1 MKLKLNEDGNA
12 VLKDGK
18 PVYIDKDE
26 KEIDVDVPALFA
38 KVTQLNA
45 ENKSHRERAETL
57 QANLDPF
64 KDIED
69 IPKWK
74 KDADKAIEQV
84 KNFTDKELVE
94 AGKVE
99 QIKSEMRSAHE
110 DEKGKILQQFATEKT
125 ELQDALQKK
134 DGTIY
139 SLMVSAKFAQS
150 PFFTGQKPRT
160 LLTPEIAEAYF
171 GKHFKVEEQKDGKL
185 RVIGYLEDNSPVY
198 SRKNPGEIADFDE
211 ALESIV
217 DRYPLK
223 DRIMRAAQGGS
234 GGQGGGE
241 DHDRIPK
248 SEVKKLQEQYD
259 EAIKAGR
266 TQDAIAIK
274 NRLHDA
280 QKKERA
286 AQAA

>member
-1 MKLKLNEDGNA
+1 MKLKLDENGNV

-45 ENKSHRERAETL
+45 ENKNHRERNETL
-57 QANLDPF
+57 QANLEPF

-74 KDADKAIEQV
+74 ADADKAIEQV

-125 ELQDALQKK
+125 ELQDALKKK

-150 PFFTGQKPRT
+150 PFFTGQKPKT

-171 GKHFKVEEQKDGKL
+171 GKHFKVEEQKDGSL
-185 RVIGYLEDNSPVY
+185 RVIGYMETNNPVY

-211 ALESIV
+211 ALESII
-217 DRYPLK
+217 DKYPMR

-234 GGQGGGE
+234 GGQGGG
-241 DHDRIPK
+241 DDRDTAPR
-248 SEVKKLQEQYD
+248 SDVKKLQEQYD
-259 EAIKAGR
+259 QAIKENR
-266 TQDAIAIK
+266 SQDAIAIK
-274 NRLHDA
+274 NRLFDA
-280 QKKERA
+280 QKKEREARA
-286 AQAA
+286 A